1 MSQQER
7 VDEIEAGI
15 GSSVSTF
22 AIDDEI
28 NDVRNAFDRV
38 VEESRANEERRVP
51 EAGVNERDKEP
62 LLNDRVVARLWG

>member
-1 MSQQER
+1 MSQQKR

-15 GSSVSTF
+15 RSSVSTF

-38 VEESRANEERRVP
+38 VEESRANEERRVS